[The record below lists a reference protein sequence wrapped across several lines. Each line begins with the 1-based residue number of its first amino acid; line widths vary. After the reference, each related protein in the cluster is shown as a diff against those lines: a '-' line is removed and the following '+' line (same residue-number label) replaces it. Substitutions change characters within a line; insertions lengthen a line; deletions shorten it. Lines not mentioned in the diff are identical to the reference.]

1 MSRCAVNSLSLALVL
16 SVAAASAAACGSDS
30 PAAPQQAAQS
40 GKAAPWPASGEA
52 APAPAT
58 AAASQGSGS
67 QPSRAQADAMSVGEL
82 VQRRDLW
89 PQRVAFTKEARLDAT
104 TSWRAGEELPLSN
117 WDGTNVLLDAGSF
130 VFDWPMDGTDVV
142 RRARDGAASL
152 SSEALALT
160 VASLRERPELWPVR
174 VRLTTTLQFGG
185 NTTVPA
191 GREVALRFFEG
202 DLLSVYDREVQN
214 YFTLE
219 PNETDLMAR
228 ARERLALPMAERQ
241 PFFVRSIEAALDPAA
256 GATSLG
262 DADYVLVYAG
272 RFGCTRCAAFAP
284 KLKEFYAKAKA
295 AAPAGSRFE
304 LVFLPEDGNAEA
316 TRKYLAQ
323 AGLPGGAIV
332 FERRLEVANL
342 MTLPLTTLPGFFVFD
357 RAGQLIDRNHP
368 DAGQPTA
375 DDVLAKFESRVKSG
389 AGAAGATPR

>member
-16 SVAAASAAACGSDS
+16 SVAAGSAAACGSDAS
-30 PAAPQQAAQS
+30 EPPQAAQP
-40 GKAAPWPASGEA
+40 GAKAAPWPASGETA
-52 APAPAT
+52 QAQSPAT
-58 AAASQGSGS
+58 AAAPKPGGA

-82 VQRRDLW
+82 VKRRDLW

-104 TSWRAGEELPLSN
+104 TWWRAGDELPLSN
-117 WDGTNVLLDAGSF
+117 WDGTNVLLDEGSF
-130 VFDWPMDGTDVV
+130 VFNWPMDGTDVV
-142 RRARDGAASL
+142 QRTRDVAASL
-152 SSEALALT
+152 PAEALALT
-160 VASLRERPELWPVR
+160 VAALRERPELWPVR
-174 VRLTTTLQFGG
+174 VQLTTTLQFGG

-202 DLLSVYDREVQN
+202 DLISVYDREVQN
-214 YFTLE
+214 YFTVE

-228 ARERLALPMAERQ
+228 ARERLALPVAERQ
-241 PFFVRSIEAALDPAA
+241 PFFVRSIEAALDPSV
-256 GATSLG
+256 GKTSLG

-272 RFGCTRCAAFAP
+272 RFGCARCKAFAP
-284 KLKEFYAKAKA
+284 RLKEFYAQAQA
-295 AAPAGSRFE
+295 SAPAGSRFE

-316 TRKYLAQ
+316 ARKYLAE

-357 RAGQLIDRNHP
+357 RQGQLVDRNHP

-375 DDVLAKFESRVKSG
+375 DEVLAKFG
-389 AGAAGATPR
+389 ARLQPGATPR